1 MFEMI
6 EWYLS
11 ESGGSVV
18 AFRAY
23 RSSDA
28 RLGQAFFNALSETDK
43 RRISLTLFDP
53 FYKDSVSDV
62 ERSVTFL
69 IDNN

>member
-18 AFRAY
+18 NFHAY
-23 RSSDA
+23 RSSDI

-43 RRISLTLFDP
+43 GRISRTLFDP

-62 ERSVTFL
+62 ERSVEFL